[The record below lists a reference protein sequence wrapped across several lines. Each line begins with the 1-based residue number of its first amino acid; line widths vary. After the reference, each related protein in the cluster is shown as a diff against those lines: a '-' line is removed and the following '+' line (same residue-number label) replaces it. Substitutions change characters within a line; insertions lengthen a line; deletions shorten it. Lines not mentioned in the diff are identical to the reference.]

1 MLSYRHGFHAGNFAD
16 VHKHIV
22 LVMLLEHLC
31 AKQTPYCFVDTHAG
45 AGSYD
50 LRSAFAQKNREFE
63 SGYLRVAAHAG
74 PPAPVRRYLELT
86 ARTGKPDPA
95 RPGMLLEYPGS
106 PRLAQALLRV
116 EDRMILVE
124 LHNTE
129 APLLRDLF
137 RDDRRVAVH
146 HRDGYEALPGMVPPR
161 ERRGLVLL
169 DPAYELRDE
178 FIRTT
183 ETLLAAWH
191 KWPTGIY
198 LVWYPLHRNQP
209 VDAFQRKLVQ
219 GGLRKALINELH
231 VGNSDAP
238 NRLAGSGLLIVNPPW
253 QFEAKL
259 LTLSRWLESALARGE
274 HAPFRV
280 NWLAPE

>member
-1 MLSYRHGFHAGNFAD
+1 MLSYRHGFHAGNFAE

-22 LVMLLEHLC
+22 LIMLLEHLR
-31 AKQTPYCFVDTHAG
+31 AKQTPFCFVDTHAG

-63 SGYLRVAAHAG
+63 SGYLRVATHAG
-74 PPAPVRRYLELT
+74 PPPPVRRYLDLT
-86 ARTGKPDPA
+86 AQAGTPDPD
-95 RPGMLLEYPGS
+95 RPGGLRHYPGS
-106 PRLAQALLRV
+106 PQLAQALLRPD
-116 EDRMILVE
+116 DRMILVE

-146 HRDGYEALPGMVPPR
+146 HRDGYEALPGMVPPC

-183 ETLLAAWH
+183 EALLAAWR

-209 VDAFQRKLVQ
+209 VAAFHRKLVQ
-219 GGLRKALINELH
+219 GGLRKALVSELH

-253 QFEAKL
+253 QFETKL
-259 LTLSRWLESALARGE
+259 VPLSRWLEPVLARGE
-274 HAPFRV
+274 HAPFQV
-280 NWLAPE
+280 NWLARE

>member
-22 LVMLLEHLC
+22 LIMLLEHLRL
-31 AKQTPYCFVDTHAG
+31 KQTPFCFIDTHAG

-50 LRSAFAQKNREFE
+50 LRSAFAQKHREFE
-63 SGYLRVAAHAG
+63 SGYQRVAAHAG
-74 PPAPVRRYLELT
+74 APVPVQHYLDLT
-86 ARTGKPDPA
+86 AGAGVPESG
-95 RPGMLLEYPGS
+95 RPGELLQYPGS
-106 PRLAQALLRV
+106 PRLAQALLRPV
-116 EDRMILVE
+116 DRMILVE

-129 APLLRDLF
+129 APLLRELF
-137 RDDRRVAVH
+137 REDRRVAIH

-183 ETLLAAWH
+183 EALLAAWH

-209 VDAFQRKLVQ
+209 VGAFQRKLVQ
-219 GGLRKALINELH
+219 GGLRKALLNELH

-259 LTLSRWLESALARGE
+259 ATLSRWLERALSRGE
-274 HAPFRV
+274 HAPFQV
-280 NWLAPE
+280 KWLARE

>member
-1 MLSYRHGFHAGNFAD
+1 MLSYRHGFHAGNFAE

-22 LVMLLEHLC
+22 LIMLLEHLC
-31 AKQTPYCFVDTHAG
+31 RKPAPFCYVDTHAG

-50 LRSAFAQKNREFE
+50 LQSVFAQKNREFE
-63 SGYLRVAAHAG
+63 SGYARVAIQTG
-74 PPAPVRRYLELT
+74 PSAAVQRYLELASQAGT
-86 ARTGKPDPA
+86 PDPD
-95 RPGMLLEYPGS
+95 RPGLLRHYPGS
-106 PRLAQALLRV
+106 PRLAQALLRSG
-116 EDRMILVE
+116 DRMILSE

-129 APLLRDLF
+129 APLLRELF
-137 RDDRRVAVH
+137 RNDPRVAVH
-146 HRDGYEALPGMVPPR
+146 HRDGYEALPGMVPPK

-169 DPAYELRDE
+169 DPSYELGDE

-183 ETLLAAWH
+183 EALLTAWH
-191 KWPTGIY
+191 KWPTGMY

-219 GGLRKALINELH
+219 GGLRKVLMSELH

-253 QFEAKL
+253 QFEEKL
-259 LTLSRWLESALARGE
+259 GPLSRWLELALARGE
-274 HAPFRV
+274 HAPFQV
-280 NWLAPE
+280 NWLIPE